1 MQSVVKTLSGG
12 GQCKIHTPRLES
24 LLVPIEL
31 LGKIFQTAKE
41 ILVLHEEAPST
52 YIMASLQKPTPAR
65 K

>member
-12 GQCKIHTPRLES
+12 NSAKIHTPRLES

-41 ILVLHEEAPST
+41 NTRVV
-52 YIMASLQKPTPAR
+52 
-65 K
+65 

>member
-1 MQSVVKTLSGG
+1 VQNPY
-12 GQCKIHTPRLES
+12 TPRLES

-41 ILVLHEEAPST
+41 ILVLYEEAPST